1 MKNLSENHAE
11 VISGFLFACFS
22 LLMAS
27 TAHKAWIPMP
37 KLAQEHLNFMLVKK
51 KVWNGGMGWY
61 GYGSYPSNR
70 YGPRTCLEPW
80 LLAKASMKSQPLAL
94 YENMSFTQPL
104 YKMRAYDHILEPKI
118 AQVSCLK

>member
-37 KLAQEHLNFMLVKK
+37 KLAQEHLNFMLEEK

-61 GYGSYPSNR
+61 GYGSYPFKR
-70 YGPRTCLEPW
+70 YGLRTW
-80 LLAKASMKSQPLAL
+80 LLAEASMKSQPLAL
-94 YENMSFTQPL
+94 YENMFFP
-104 YKMRAYDHILEPKI
+104 PN
-118 AQVSCLK
+118 SCIK